1 MVDFPDYSLDELKKI
16 LSNLRGDSAIEAQRD
31 AVGQA
36 EELARQAK
44 QAQQPMSQLGD
55 VLDKETAQSAVQS
68 PAEAARKAA
77 QAKLDAAAK
86 GSVGEGVIANTPP
99 TRQFDALEKL
109 KTAAKGTVGDNVIT
123 SVPTSPGLERMASA
137 EELASVGYKAPTAQP
152 AVQPAKV
159 TPGLERM
166 ASAEELASVGYK
178 APAAI
183 ETPVSSVANA
193 EAKPV
198 GQILKNLGQKFSNL
212 TYDDVLNTLKS
223 GGSKI
228 KNIPQAT
235 KAALP
240 EFANAA
246 KIGANMLGEG
256 AFNVAKD
263 TAKLIPEAASA
274 IDAGISTAGQA
285 GLKGLRVAGST
296 PTAAAMA
303 FLDPTET
310 HVGPGEDS
318 VESTAKR
325 MRERL
330 TPEEQA
336 KVDAFAKHLEMSRI
350 AGALPYQQKP
360 DVPEEQV
367 DLEEMDKKAQRSL
380 GLGSPK
386 NGDSP
391 RVPASADTSPA
402 PIESIM
408 AGFAQAQRAANEG
421 ALAGQLG
428 KAGALIG
435 SGIVGASGTSR
446 PTEVHDKIFDTN
458 IAISQQ
464 IPEQYKQK
472 IEMSRLDPASDIS
485 RSARDFIKN
494 TLNITIPQN
503 VSAQQLKEQFPVIE
517 KMLQARENAELRK
530 HLAIEGAKKR
540 QADKE
545 LLLQERRERNIEKD
559 FMSLG
564 KQIEQGLASSRNM
577 LGKNAGIVRGANA
590 IQALASKW
598 KPDELTNTEIV
609 EIAKS
614 LDAMLSQGAP
624 TITGTAKLVPWSAPG
639 DINKIAQYI
648 SGIPKGA
655 QQGEFVKRLLGTV
668 QREKELATR
677 QIKDI
682 QNRIIGVGGYH
693 LREKAPEQFEN
704 LIQTYGLTPETA
716 TMHEVLSSDSSS
728 SSPKASSSTQGGL
741 VKIRDKKTG
750 VTKTLTRDKAQK
762 YLANPGF
769 EEVK

>member
-16 LSNLRGDSAIEAQRD
+16 LSNLRGESAIEAQRD

-44 QAQQPMSQLGD
+44 QAQQPIGQIGD
-55 VLDKETAQSAVQS
+55 VLDKEAAQSAVQS

-137 EELASVGYKAPTAQP
+137 EELASVGYKAPTAIESP
-152 AVQPAKV
+152 V
-159 TPGLERM
+159 
-166 ASAEELASVGYK
+166 ASVASG
-178 APAAI
+178 
-183 ETPVSSVANA
+183 ESR
-193 EAKPV
+193 PV

-296 PTAAAMA
+296 PVAAGMA

-336 KVDAFAKHLEMSRI
+336 KEDAFAKELEMKRL
-350 AGALPYQQKP
+350 AGMLPYQQQSTTQQLTEQEK
-360 DVPEEQV
+360 EE
-367 DLEEMDKKAQRSL
+367 KARQSL
-380 GLGSPK
+380 GFGGGSVSSPK
-386 NGDSP
+386 LGESP
-391 RVPASADTSPA
+391 RVPASAESSPA
-402 PIESIM
+402 PTDSIM

-472 IEMSRLDPASDIS
+472 IEMSRLDSTSDIS
-485 RSARDFIKN
+485 RSARDFVKQ
-494 TLNITIPQN
+494 TLGINVPDT

-530 HLAIEGAKKR
+530 HLATEKEKDR
-540 QADKE
+540 QTARDDLRE
-545 LLLQERRERNIEKD
+545 FRERSLKLRETTHGNRTVTEVQRDPILKQTNQRILNLDKALSIIHSKEPLTAQLLSDVEQDMLSAITGSATPAVAKLNKIEFKAFQRD
-559 FMSLG
+559 AAKVMQYLRNGPIDLRTAAPDVVKAVTNSVMLLKKAYEHDKLARIEEIVNQKLPLYEG
-564 KQIEQGLASSRNM
+564 EHDRIAGVLKNLTKQPESAKTQPIASS
-577 LGKNAGIVRGANA
+577 
-590 IQALASKW
+590 
-598 KPDELTNTEIV
+598 D
-609 EIAKS
+609 
-614 LDAMLSQGAP
+614 
-624 TITGTAKLVPWSAPG
+624 
-639 DINKIAQYI
+639 
-648 SGIPKGA
+648 
-655 QQGEFVKRLLGTV
+655 
-668 QREKELATR
+668 
-677 QIKDI
+677 
-682 QNRIIGVGGYH
+682 
-693 LREKAPEQFEN
+693 
-704 LIQTYGLTPETA
+704 
-716 TMHEVLSSDSSS
+716 
-728 SSPKASSSTQGGL
+728 L